1 MRRRI
6 STITSIADRIGSFRW
21 QTGGTKYFH
30 LELASRHRPYLAPLR
45 VLLKATTVGLI
56 VWACWST
63 AEALLAFQ
71 GLHETEARLNQAR
84 MQDQQLIDEARKLV
98 REGFMGMYV
107 ARYMNTGPPRWRFV
121 TSGAYVFRRA
131 AGARSTLVSQF
142 RSPAGGGFGPARRI
156 RLGHEGWVRTSSAID
171 TGTIVFW
178 RHGRVL
184 AFVVCSHMTRLRAL
198 AEELARKQE
207 RRMASR
213 LG

>member
-1 MRRRI
+1 MR
-6 STITSIADRIGSFRW
+6 G
-21 QTGGTKYFH
+21 
-30 LELASRHRPYLAPLR
+30 
-45 VLLKATTVGLI
+45 
-56 VWACWST
+56 
-63 AEALLAFQ
+63 LLAALVVAAIVPQAAGAASVEPRDLTLFELDAPAGYLFDQ
-71 GLHETEARLNQAR
+71 GNSAGLSRAALAAS
-84 MQDQQLIDEARKLV
+84 QLDEARKLV

-107 ARYMNTGPPRWRFV
+107 ARYMNSGPPRWRFV

-156 RLGHEGWVRTSSAID
+156 RLGHEGWVRTSSASD

-184 AFVVCSHMTRLRAL
+184 AFVVCSHMTRHRAL